1 MGRLAK
7 ITRRTFLVG
16 AAALVGGFAVG
27 YVAYKRDPKNPLL
40 DDLADGAS
48 TLNPFLLID
57 AQGITVIT
65 PRADVGQ
72 GAWSVLAA
80 LIAEELDLAWGQ
92 FKVDP
97 GPPSA
102 AYYNGKVA
110 AEGFPIAATSD
121 SFFARNGR
129 AFGDVVG
136 KLLGLQVTGGSSTV
150 ADAFDRLR
158 VAGATARRMLLIAA
172 AKQTGEPIDSLSTRD
187 GQVLTAD
194 GRAFSYV
201 ALAPAAARLAPPHE
215 VALKPASQWRLL
227 GKPMQR
233 IDMVA
238 KCTGT
243 AAYGIDLRLPGM
255 LHATVRTNPFLGG
268 GIRGFDAAEARG
280 MRGVVAVLPV
290 KGGFGVIADNT
301 WRAFEAAA
309 RVKADWG
316 PPAHAF
322 ATDAL
327 FAEAAASFVAER
339 RDSRFKDEG
348 DVDAALAAA
357 GASAIEAEY
366 RVPCLAHAPLEPMNA
381 VAQWQDGRLDIW
393 TGTQIPRFVLA
404 AAAELSGLDEH
415 QIHLHQQISG
425 GSFGRRLEDDYVRQ
439 AIELALA
446 HPGPPIKMTWAREED
461 MRHDFPRPFAVAR
474 MRGVVADGRVQ
485 AFDLGIASASV
496 TASQMGRIGQS
507 VPGPDTAIVAGAWD
521 QPFAIPNY
529 RVTGYRVPDALPVS
543 SWRSVGA
550 SGNGFLHECALDEL
564 IHAAGAD
571 PLAERLRLCTH
582 EPSRRLLQAVGEMSD
597 WGTPLPAGRGRGLAY
612 TLSFGVPVAE
622 VVEVTATAAGIR
634 VDAVHVAVEVGKVID
649 PVNFEAQVQ
658 GGVLWGLGHAM
669 FAELTHAGGR
679 VEQSNFHDYTSLR
692 LYQTPRI
699 EVRTFE
705 TTGEVRGIGE
715 PPVPPVAPALANA
728 IFAATGQR
736 IRELPLCKQIGFV

>member
-92 FKVDP
+92 FQVDP

-158 VAGATARRMLLIAA
+158 VAGATARQMLLIAA
-172 AKQTGEPIDSLSTRD
+172 AKQTGEPIDSLSTCD

-201 ALAPAAARLAPPHE
+201 ALAPAAARLDPPQE
-215 VALKPASQWRLL
+215 VALKPVSQWRLL

-268 GIRGFDAAEARG
+268 GIRGFDAAEARS

-316 PPAHAF
+316 PPAQAF

-339 RDSRFKDEG
+339 RDSRLKDEG

-446 HPGPPIKMTWAREED
+446 HPGPPIKMTWTREED

-507 VPGPDTAIVAGAWD
+507 VPGPDTAIFAGAWD

-582 EPSRRLLQAVGEMSD
+582 EPSRRLLLAVGEMSG

-669 FAELTHAGGR
+669 FAELTHAGGK

>member
-243 AAYGIDLRLPGM
+243 AHYGIDLRLPGM
-255 LHATVRTNPFLGG
+255 LHATVCTNPFLGG
-268 GIRGFDAAEARG
+268 GIRGFD
-280 MRGVVAVLPV
+280 
-290 KGGFGVIADNT
+290 D
-301 WRAFEAAA
+301 
-309 RVKADWG
+309 
-316 PPAHAF
+316 
-322 ATDAL
+322 
-327 FAEAAASFVAER
+327 
-339 RDSRFKDEG
+339 G
-348 DVDAALAAA
+348 DHRPFRHRITEFHLQ
-357 GASAIEAEY
+357 
-366 RVPCLAHAPLEPMNA
+366 LAHH
-381 VAQWQDGRLDIW
+381 
-393 TGTQIPRFVLA
+393 TGVLA
-404 AAAELSGLDEH
+404 GH
-415 QIHLHQQISG
+415 FH
-425 GSFGRRLEDDYVRQ
+425 RRLVRLQGDQALILLHRVAHLDQQLDDRNV
-439 AIELALA
+439 L
-446 HPGPPIKMTWAREED
+446 
-461 MRHDFPRPFAVAR
+461 
-474 MRGVVADGRVQ
+474 VVADIRHAGFVQ
-485 AFDLGIASASV
+485 RRHGPSLG
-496 TASQMGRIGQS
+496 T
-507 VPGPDTAIVAGAWD
+507 
-521 QPFAIPNY
+521 
-529 RVTGYRVPDALPVS
+529 
-543 SWRSVGA
+543 
-550 SGNGFLHECALDEL
+550 
-564 IHAAGAD
+564 
-571 PLAERLRLCTH
+571 
-582 EPSRRLLQAVGEMSD
+582 SRR
-597 WGTPLPAGRGRGLAY
+597 TPIVKVYRDEANLRD
-612 TLSFGVPVAE
+612 
-622 VVEVTATAAGIR
+622 AT
-634 VDAVHVAVEVGKVID
+634 D
-649 PVNFEAQVQ
+649 
-658 GGVLWGLGHAM
+658 VLH
-669 FAELTHAGGR
+669 
-679 VEQSNFHDYTSLR
+679 S
-692 LYQTPRI
+692 
-699 EVRTFE
+699 
-705 TTGEVRGIGE
+705 
-715 PPVPPVAPALANA
+715 
-728 IFAATGQR
+728 
-736 IRELPLCKQIGFV
+736 